1 MISPL
6 QSKED
11 DASGTSGIT
20 TPSAPR
26 ARKTSDIGVD
36 IGDGP
41 SDATAATAATAA
53 ASYASYASFASFA
66 SFAYTFD
73 TASSTIATFQAS
85 PAMLTAD
92 GLYLMESIRV
102 DK

>member
-1 MISPL
+1 MISPV

-41 SDATAATAATAA
+41 SDATAAAAA
-53 ASYASYASFASFA
+53 ASFASYGSFA

>member
-1 MISPL
+1 MISPV

-36 IGDGP
+36 IGDGS
-41 SDATAATAATAA
+41 SDATAAAAAAAA
-53 ASYASYASFASFA
+53 ASFASYGSFA

>member
-41 SDATAATAATAA
+41 SDATAATAA

>member
-1 MISPL
+1 MISPV

-41 SDATAATAATAA
+41 SDATAAAAA
-53 ASYASYASFASFA
+53 ASFASYGSFASFA

>member
-1 MISPL
+1 MISPV

-26 ARKTSDIGVD
+26 ARKTSDIGVE

-41 SDATAATAATAA
+41 SDATAAAAA
-53 ASYASYASFASFA
+53 ASFASYGSFA

>member
-1 MISPL
+1 MISPV

-41 SDATAATAATAA
+41 SDATAAAA
-53 ASYASYASFASFA
+53 AASFASYGSCA